1 MDRDRA
7 RQHGGV
13 LRWTQGAHHAASQ
26 ARLWVL
32 ALLCLLL
39 AGGAPSGAAT
49 ATAVEPHP
57 RPGASGRGP
66 LESIVM
72 AVRASKRSHG
82 DECLT
87 VPLRGTAPLLAVVG
101 RGDGQPVQKKQK
113 QPSTAQ
119 NAVAGA
125 IAGFTARMAVAPV
138 DLAKIRLQVQQGR
151 VSAASSLKYRG
162 MIGTM
167 RTVAME
173 EGFLALWKGNVP
185 AQLMVMTFVAIKF
198 SAFNAC
204 RNLLDTVAVKASGS
218 SPEEKRL
225 RGTVTNLMA
234 GGMAGA
240 MATTGSYPMDVLRTR
255 LAAQTTQVTAAL
267 RTEVANVWA
276 GGGAL
281 GFYKGIGP
289 SLMAIVPYMAI
300 QVYHVTYVCVYIH
313 TYMHTCIHT
322 YMHTYM
328 HACIHTYMHAYIHT
342 YKHTYIALFVSKAQQ
357 PQ

>member
-1 MDRDRA
+1 MTRNASAGVPPRKSRAETERRPSGSPQRRGMDRDRA

-13 LRWTQGAHHAASQ
+13 VRRIQGARYTALQ
-26 ARLWVL
+26 AHLWVL

-57 RPGASGRGP
+57 RHGVSWRGP
-66 LESIVM
+66 IESIVM
-72 AVRASKRSHG
+72 AVRASKRPHG

-87 VPLRGTAPLLAVVG
+87 VPQRGAAPLLAVVG
-101 RGDGQPVQKKQK
+101 RGDGQPVQKK

-167 RTVAME
+167 RTVAKE

-204 RNLLDTVAVKASGS
+204 RNLLDTVAVKASGT

-225 RGTVTNLMA
+225 RGTVTNLLA

-276 GGGAL
+276 GGAL
-281 GFYKGIGP
+281 STF
-289 SLMAIVPYMAI
+289 
-300 QVYHVTYVCVYIH
+300 H
-313 TYMHTCIHT
+313 
-322 YMHTYM
+322 
-328 HACIHTYMHAYIHT
+328 
-342 YKHTYIALFVSKAQQ
+342 Q
-357 PQ
+357 PLSTSINLHQPPCNV